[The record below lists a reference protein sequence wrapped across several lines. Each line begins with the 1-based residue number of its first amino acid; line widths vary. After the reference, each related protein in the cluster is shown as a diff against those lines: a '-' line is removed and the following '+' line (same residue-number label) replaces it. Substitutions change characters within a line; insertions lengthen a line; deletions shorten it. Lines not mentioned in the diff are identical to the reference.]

1 MELNKDIKDLLIEY
15 AEMYKT
21 DNDFEKRCKSDLLH
35 FFRIQN
41 LLKN

>member
-21 DNDFEKRCKSDLLH
+21 DTNFEKDLRANYYA
-35 FFRIQN
+35 FRIQN